1 MEKSIDFF
9 IFCALKAAFLF
20 PVKNFGFMA
29 VWRKNTNVTNK
40 CPKSKQRANKAI
52 IDTFIVENLRKM

>member
-1 MEKSIDFF
+1 
-9 IFCALKAAFLF
+9 LKAAFLF
-20 PVKNFGFMA
+20 PVKNFGFVA
-29 VWRKNTNVTNK
+29 GGRKNTNVTNK